1 MASGVMTASQAAKQ
15 AGLKNLAIVSE
26 MTGVSHQTLNNWH
39 NDKPKLFA
47 VVIAGCVA
55 VKSTSKVPV
64 AD

>member
-1 MASGVMTASQAAKQ
+1 MTASQAAKQ
-15 AGLKNLAIVSE
+15 AGLKNLLEVSE
-26 MTGVSHQTLNNWH
+26 LTGVSHQTLNNWH

-55 VKSTSKVPV
+55 VKSASKETI